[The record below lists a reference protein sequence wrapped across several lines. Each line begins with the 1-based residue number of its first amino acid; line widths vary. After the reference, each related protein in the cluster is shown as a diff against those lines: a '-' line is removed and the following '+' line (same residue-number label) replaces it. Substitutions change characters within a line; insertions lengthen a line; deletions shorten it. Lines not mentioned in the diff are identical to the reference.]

1 MKKRGVTKGVKMKKQ
16 SISII
21 AFTVLLISG
30 CANTPKPTVVEKAPV
45 STNIKM
51 IEIAGGHKV
60 WTQKMGNSD
69 SIKLLLLHGGPG
81 ATHEYFKNLDQ
92 YFFGKDIEYYYYDQ
106 FGSHNSDP
114 TNDPADWTIDRFVEE
129 VESVR
134 KALGLNASN
143 FYLLGHSWGGIL
155 AMEYALKY
163 QQNLKGLIISNMMA
177 SIPDYN
183 DYANTVLGPEMP
195 PEVLAEI
202 KQLEANK
209 DYGNPRY
216 MELLIPHHYEQHILR
231 MPADTWPD
239 EVNNAFAHINQEMYV
254 AMQGPSEFG
263 ASGLLEFW
271 DRKND
276 LKDIKTRSLVIGA
289 SHDTMDPAHMEW
301 MSNELPNG
309 SFLLCK
315 KGSHLAMWDD
325 ADTYANGI
333 IKFLFSN
340 SK

>member
-1 MKKRGVTKGVKMKKQ
+1 MKKQ

-315 KGSHLAMWDD
+315 KGSHMAMWDD
-325 ADTYANGI
+325 TDTYANGI

>member
-1 MKKRGVTKGVKMKKQ
+1 MIFLIQTLKGDIMKLTQIALIGLFLMLMSGCINNSKN
-16 SISII
+16 ISIE
-21 AFTVLLISG
+21 ALS
-30 CANTPKPTVVEKAPV
+30 V
-45 STNIKM
+45 SSDVQM

-60 WTQKMGNSD
+60 WTQKVGNSD

-81 ATHEYFKNLDQ
+81 ATHEYFKILDK
-92 YFFGKDIEYYYYDQ
+92 YFSGKEIEYYYYDQ
-106 FGSHNSDP
+106 FGSHNSDRTDNP
-114 TNDPADWTIDRFVEE
+114 EDWTINRFVEE

-134 KALGLNASN
+134 KALGLDASN

-163 QQNLKGLIISNMMA
+163 QKNLKGLIISNMMA

-183 DYANTVLGPEMP
+183 AFAQNVLGPQMP

-216 MELLIPHHYEQHILR
+216 MELLIPHHYEKHFIR

-239 EVNNAFAHINQEMYV
+239 EVNNAFANINQDMYV

-263 ASGLLEFW
+263 ASGLLELW
-271 DRKND
+271 DQKNR
-276 LKDIKTRSLVIGA
+276 LKEIKTRSLVIGS
-289 SHDTMDPAHMEW
+289 SHDTMDPDHMEW

-309 SFLLCK
+309 SYLLCK
-315 KGSHLAMWDD
+315 NGSHMAMWDD
-325 ADTYANGI
+325 ADTYANGVI
-333 IKFLFSN
+333 NFLFSR
-340 SK
+340 

>member
-1 MKKRGVTKGVKMKKQ
+1 MKKQ

>member
-1 MKKRGVTKGVKMKKQ
+1 MIFLIQTLKGDIMKLTQIALIGLFLMLMSGCINNSKN
-16 SISII
+16 ISIE
-21 AFTVLLISG
+21 AL
-30 CANTPKPTVVEKAPV
+30 AV
-45 STNIKM
+45 SSDVQM

-60 WTQKMGNSD
+60 WTQKVGNSD

-81 ATHEYFKNLDQ
+81 ATHEYFKILDK
-92 YFFGKDIEYYYYDQ
+92 YFSGKEIEYYYYDQ
-106 FGSHNSDP
+106 FGSHNSDRTDNP
-114 TNDPADWTIDRFVEE
+114 EDWTINRFVEE

-134 KALGLNASN
+134 KALGLDASN

-163 QQNLKGLIISNMMA
+163 QKNLKGLIISNMMA

-183 DYANTVLGPEMP
+183 AFAQNVLGPQMP

-216 MELLIPHHYEQHILR
+216 MELLIPHHYEKHFIR

-239 EVNNAFAHINQEMYV
+239 EVNNAFANINQDMYV

-263 ASGLLEFW
+263 ASGLLELW
-271 DRKND
+271 DQKNR
-276 LKDIKTRSLVIGA
+276 LKEIKTRSLVIGS
-289 SHDTMDPAHMEW
+289 SHDTMDPDHMEW
-301 MSNELPNG
+301 ISNELPNG
-309 SFLLCK
+309 SYLLCK
-315 KGSHLAMWDD
+315 NGSHMAMWDD
-325 ADTYANGI
+325 ADTYANGVI
-333 IKFLFSN
+333 NFLFSR
-340 SK
+340 

>member
-1 MKKRGVTKGVKMKKQ
+1 MIFLIQTLKGDIMKLTQIALIGLFLMLMSGCINNSKN
-16 SISII
+16 ISIE
-21 AFTVLLISG
+21 AL
-30 CANTPKPTVVEKAPV
+30 AV
-45 STNIKM
+45 SSDVQM

-60 WTQKMGNSD
+60 WTQKVGNSD

-81 ATHEYFKNLDQ
+81 ATHEYFKILDK
-92 YFFGKDIEYYYYDQ
+92 YFSGKEIEYYYYDQ
-106 FGSHNSDP
+106 FGSHNSDRTDNP
-114 TNDPADWTIDRFVEE
+114 EDWTINRFVEE

-134 KALGLNASN
+134 KALGLDASN

-155 AMEYALKY
+155 AMEYALTY
-163 QQNLKGLIISNMMA
+163 QTNLKGLIISNMMA

-183 DYANTVLGPEMP
+183 AFAQNVLGPQMP

-216 MELLIPHHYEQHILR
+216 MELLIPHHYEKHFIR

-239 EVNNAFAHINQEMYV
+239 EVNNAFANINQDMYV

-263 ASGLLEFW
+263 ASGLLELW
-271 DRKND
+271 DQKNR
-276 LKDIKTRSLVIGA
+276 LKEIKTRSLVIGS
-289 SHDTMDPAHMEW
+289 SHDTMDPDHMEW

-309 SFLLCK
+309 SYLLCK
-315 KGSHLAMWDD
+315 NGSHMAMWDD
-325 ADTYANGI
+325 ADTYANGVI
-333 IKFLFSN
+333 NFLFSR
-340 SK
+340 

>member
-1 MKKRGVTKGVKMKKQ
+1 MKKQ

-301 MSNELPNG
+301 MSNELANG

-315 KGSHLAMWDD
+315 KGSHMAMWDD
-325 ADTYANGI
+325 TDTYANGI

>member
-1 MKKRGVTKGVKMKKQ
+1 MKKSK
-16 SISII
+16 ISII
-21 AFTVLLISG
+21 VLTVLLMSG
-30 CANTPKPTVVEKAPV
+30 CANTPLPTVVEKAPV
-45 STNIKM
+45 STDIKM

-69 SIKLLLLHGGPG
+69 TIKLLLLHGGPG

-92 YFFGKDIEYYYYDQ
+92 YFAGKDIEYYYYDQ

-114 TNDPADWTIDRFVEE
+114 SNNPVDWTIDRFVEE

-183 DYANTVLGPEMP
+183 NFAKNVLGPKMP
-195 PEVLAEI
+195 PDVLAEI
-202 KQLEANK
+202 KQLEADK
-209 DYGNPRY
+209 DFGNPRY
-216 MELLIPHHYEQHILR
+216 MELLIPHHYEEHILR

-271 DRKND
+271 DQKNR
-276 LKDIKTRSLVIGA
+276 LKEIKTRSLVIGA
-289 SHDTMDPAHMEW
+289 SHDTMDPDHMEW

-309 SFLLCK
+309 SLLLCK
-315 KGSHLAMWDD
+315 KGSHMAMWDD

-333 IKFLFSN
+333 IKFLLGN
-340 SK
+340 

>member
-1 MKKRGVTKGVKMKKQ
+1 MIFLIQTLKGDIMKFTQIALIGLFLMLMSGCINNSKN
-16 SISII
+16 ISIE
-21 AFTVLLISG
+21 AL
-30 CANTPKPTVVEKAPV
+30 AV
-45 STNIKM
+45 SSDVQM

-60 WTQKMGNSD
+60 WTQKVGNSD

-81 ATHEYFKNLDQ
+81 ATHEYFKILDK
-92 YFFGKDIEYYYYDQ
+92 YFSGKEIEYYYYDQ
-106 FGSHNSDP
+106 FGSHNSDRTDNP
-114 TNDPADWTIDRFVEE
+114 EDWTINRFVEE

-134 KALGLNASN
+134 KALGLDASN

-163 QQNLKGLIISNMMA
+163 QKNLKGLIISNMMA

-183 DYANTVLGPEMP
+183 AFAQNVLGPQMP

-216 MELLIPHHYEQHILR
+216 MELLIPHHYEKHFIR

-239 EVNNAFAHINQEMYV
+239 EVNNAFANINQDMYV

-263 ASGLLEFW
+263 ASGLLELW
-271 DRKND
+271 DQKNR
-276 LKDIKTRSLVIGA
+276 LKEIKTRSLVIGS
-289 SHDTMDPAHMEW
+289 SHDTMDPDHMEW

-309 SFLLCK
+309 SYLLCK
-315 KGSHLAMWDD
+315 NGSHMAMWDD
-325 ADTYANGI
+325 ADTYANGVI
-333 IKFLFSN
+333 NFLFSR
-340 SK
+340 